1 MNHTQSPFIWATMVL
16 QFRATFPPT
25 DHTQYVSGGLLSAKR
40 DCMKEENR
48 VNSPV
53 GIPMVPLILY
63 RVLPPHQE
71 RLRHLEGASIG
82 LRTPRVHPERIES
95 SIGNGHAITCGDGH

>member
-1 MNHTQSPFIWATMVL
+1 
-16 QFRATFPPT
+16 
-25 DHTQYVSGGLLSAKR
+25 
-40 DCMKEENR
+40 MKEENR

-53 GIPMVPLILY
+53 GMPMVPLILY

-71 RLRHLEGASIG
+71 RLRHLEGTSVG

-95 SIGNGHAITCGDGH
+95 RIGDRDAITRRNGHI